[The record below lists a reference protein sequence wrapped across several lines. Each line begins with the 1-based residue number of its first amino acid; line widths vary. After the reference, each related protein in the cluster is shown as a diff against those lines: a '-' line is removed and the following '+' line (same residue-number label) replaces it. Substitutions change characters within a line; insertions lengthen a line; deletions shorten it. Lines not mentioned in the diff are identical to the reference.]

1 MLEVNN
7 FFHGTRIV
15 EGYGVLNETGNE
27 VKTLGFKKV
36 LIVTDDFLS
45 KSAHYQVLKESLE
58 KEGIEYLLET
68 NVKPNPR
75 AEDCDAMA
83 KIAIE
88 EKVDAIIALGGGS
101 AMDQAKAVAAIVTN
115 GKTTVE
121 WGDVELEHSILPLIC
136 IPSTAGTGSEVTWC
150 AVITDTARMY
160 KMTVGDPI
168 HMIPTLAICDPT
180 ITLDLPQSLTASC
193 GVDALTHCIEAYTVK
208 VHQPITDALALKGI
222 SLIAQN
228 LEKAYEKGHD
238 KDARRNMMIA
248 STIGGMSFISSN
260 VGAVHAFA
268 ETVGAWFDTPHG
280 VANSLFL
287 PYIMEYNIPACMDR
301 FIDIAQALGIER
313 NGMNDQEYAYSA
325 VQYVKDLNR
334 RLNIPTIKEIKGI
347 TEDKFDAIAQ
357 RSADNI
363 LSNDNAREIHKE
375 DYLEL
380 LKKLIKMKEKK
391 KMHKIKKIVDL
402 SWEFTADT
410 PIYPGDPEPSVTVAT
425 TLENEGYNLS
435 TLVMGTQ
442 TGSHV
447 DAPYHFSNE
456 GATIDQMELDFF
468 LGDAIVVRVT
478 DKKDEEAITMEDI
491 EPYKEQITP
500 GKIVLFNTN
509 WYKKRGTEEFFH
521 HPYVNGEVAHYLVEQ
536 GVRFIGIDT
545 INADQTGG
553 TEFPVHDLFSEKRLM
568 IGENWAYFD
577 RIDFENPYVIAIPM
591 KVVGCDGSPVRAI
604 AVEWED

>member
-83 KIAIE
+83 KVAIE

-121 WGDVELEHSILPLIC
+121 WGDVELEHTILPLIC

-228 LEKAYEKGHD
+228 LEKAYVNGHD
-238 KDARRNMMIA
+238 KEARRNMMIA

-287 PYIMEYNIPACMDR
+287 PYIMEYNIPACLDR
-301 FIDIAQALGIER
+301 FVDIADALGIER

-334 RLNIPTIKEIKGI
+334 RLNIPKIKEIKGI

-357 RSADNI
+357 RSADNV

-478 DKKDEEAITMEDI
+478 DKKAEEAITMEDI

-577 RIDFENPYVIAIPM
+577 RIDFENPYIIAIPM

>member
-58 KEGIEYLLET
+58 KAGIEYLLET

-115 GKTTVE
+115 GKTT
-121 WGDVELEHSILPLIC
+121 VELEHSILPLIC

-228 LEKAYEKGHD
+228 LEKAYVNGHD
-238 KDARRNMMIA
+238 KEARRNMMIA

-287 PYIMEYNIPACMDR
+287 PYIMEYNIPACLDR
-301 FIDIAQALGIER
+301 FVDIADALGIER
-313 NGMNDQEYAYSA
+313 NGMNDQEYASSA

-347 TEDKFDAIAQ
+347 TEDKFEAIAQ
-357 RSADNI
+357 RSADNV

-380 LKKLIKMKEKK
+380 LKK
-391 KMHKIKKIVDL
+391 
-402 SWEFTADT
+402 A
-410 PIYPGDPEPSVTVAT
+410 Y
-425 TLENEGYNLS
+425 
-435 TLVMGTQ
+435 
-442 TGSHV
+442 
-447 DAPYHFSNE
+447 
-456 GATIDQMELDFF
+456 
-468 LGDAIVVRVT
+468 
-478 DKKDEEAITMEDI
+478 KDEGE
-491 EPYKEQITP
+491 KE
-500 GKIVLFNTN
+500 
-509 WYKKRGTEEFFH
+509 
-521 HPYVNGEVAHYLVEQ
+521 
-536 GVRFIGIDT
+536 
-545 INADQTGG
+545 NA
-553 TEFPVHDLFSEKRLM
+553 
-568 IGENWAYFD
+568 
-577 RIDFENPYVIAIPM
+577 
-591 KVVGCDGSPVRAI
+591 
-604 AVEWED
+604 